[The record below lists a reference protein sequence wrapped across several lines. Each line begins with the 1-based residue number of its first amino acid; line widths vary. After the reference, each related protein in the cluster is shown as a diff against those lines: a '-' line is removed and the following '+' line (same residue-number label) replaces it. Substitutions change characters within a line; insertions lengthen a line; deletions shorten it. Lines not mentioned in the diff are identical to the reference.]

1 MMTNFGYYVAGLIL
15 LIIAFLVMK
24 KVASCMVKTDVTID
38 ILIILAVAYYLY
50 FPK

>member
-15 LIIAFLVMK
+15 LNIAFLVMK
-24 KVASCMVKTDVTID
+24 KVASCMVKTVVTIV